1 MPAVILAALL
11 LSGCNMYV
19 AAEHKSDPHI
29 ENDGLDVLCA
39 GFEHEGQLEVKAGY
53 CKDVRQGD
61 GLYELRVEYDWRII
75 E

>member
-1 MPAVILAALL
+1 MILAALL
-11 LSGCNMYV
+11 LGGCNMYV

-29 ENDGLDVLCA
+29 EDDGLDLLCA
-39 GFEHEGQLEVKAGY
+39 GFEHEGQLEVKGGY
-53 CKDVRQGD
+53 CKDVRLGY